1 MTDVKHMK
9 WWGWGVE
16 GVAFEHED
24 KPGFAPFILENLA
37 LDLHTAT
44 KVGMPDFDGVT
55 VAKSLATAAFT
66 KSLSD
71 IVGVSNVSTDKM
83 ERVVHAYGK
92 SLRDLVRI
100 RANQIERTPD
110 VVVYPETESEIQQIV
125 DIAVAANAVIIPF
138 GGGSNIGGS
147 LEPLRTEKRI
157 VISLDMG
164 RMNRVLEIDSD
175 AGLARIQ
182 AGALGPDL
190 EEQLAGKGWTIG
202 HFPDSFTHSTLGGWI
217 ATRSSGMQSDKYG
230 DIADITRGLR
240 LVRPGGTVVIRPI
253 PSASNGPSVREM
265 ILGSEGRLGIVT
277 EAWVQVHRVPAKR
290 DVYAY
295 FFPNFETGLRA
306 MQEIAES
313 DAAPSITRVSD
324 NMETRFSLATSKES
338 HGVTKFVSGTV
349 LPAIFRSKGWNLDD
363 ICLSFIGYEGS
374 ERHAKLQKKLVDR
387 IVKKYNGMGV
397 GTGPGILYDQKKFDT
412 PYIRDFLLD
421 RGAAGDVSE
430 SAAPWSKLLGL
441 HDGVV
446 KAAHEAFDKIGRK
459 GVIISHLS
467 HSYHS
472 GACLYFT
479 FGFVFG
485 KDALHDYDIVK
496 SAIQQAFIDNG
507 GSISHHHGVGLE
519 HAPWLEDDISA
530 TGVSVLQGLFDSA
543 DPKGNF
549 NPGKVIAVPGLD
561 QGNSGSALK
570 AAAAPKATAVPKVTA
585 APAPKATAT
594 AAPAPKATPRRP
606 AAKTAAAG
614 QVAKAATTNSA
625 AKPNTAAKPSAAVKP
640 SAAKPATAKPAGKT
654 AAAATAAPASPASKP
669 AAAKTAATPTAA
681 PKRTAGSAAKTK
693 VNAAK

>member
-1 MTDVKHMK
+1 MK
-9 WWGWGVE
+9 WWGWGNE
-16 GVAFEHED
+16 GISFEFED

-37 LDLHTAT
+37 LDLHAVKPT
-44 KVGMPDFDGVT
+44 GEPSFDKVT
-55 VAKSLATAAFT
+55 VDKSLITPAFS
-66 KSLSD
+66 KVLSD
-71 IVGVSNVSTDKM
+71 IVGTEFVTTDKM
-83 ERVVHAYGK
+83 ERIVHAYGK

-110 VVVYPETESEIQQIV
+110 VVVYPDTEAEVQAIV
-125 DIAVAANAVIIPF
+125 DAAVKANAVIIPF

-147 LEPLRTEKRI
+147 LEPLRTEKRV

-164 RMNRVLEIDSD
+164 RMNKVLEIDSD
-175 AGLARIQ
+175 GGLARIQ

-190 EEQLAGKGWTIG
+190 EDQLAEKGWTIG

-230 DIADITRGLR
+230 DISDIARGLR

-277 EAWVQVHRVPAKR
+277 EAWVQVHRIPEKR
-290 DVYAY
+290 DVFAY
-295 FFPNFETGLRA
+295 FFPSFEVGLKA

-313 DAAPSITRVSD
+313 DAAPTITRVSD

-338 HGVTKFVSGTV
+338 HGITKFVSGTV
-349 LPAIFRSKGWNLDD
+349 LPAIFRSKGWNLDE

-374 ERHAKLQKKLVDR
+374 TRHAKLQKKLVDKIIR
-387 IVKKYNGMGV
+387 KHNGMGV
-397 GTGPGILYDQKKFDT
+397 GKGPGILYDQKKFDT

-430 SAAPWSKLLGL
+430 SATPWSKLQSL

-446 KAAHEAFDKIGRK
+446 KAAYDAFDKIGRK

-485 KDALHDYDIVK
+485 PDALGDYDIVK
-496 SAIQQAFIDNG
+496 SAIQQAFIDEG

-530 TGVSVLQGLFDSA
+530 TGIAVLQGVFDSV
-543 DPKGNF
+543 DPNGNF
-549 NPGKVIAVPGLD
+549 NPGKIIAAPGLD
-561 QGNSGSALK
+561 QGNSGGALKK
-570 AAAAPKATAVPKVTA
+570 AAASKASS
-585 APAPKATAT
+585 
-594 AAPAPKATPRRP
+594 RP
-606 AAKTAAAG
+606 AAAS
-614 QVAKAATTNSA
+614 AK
-625 AKPNTAAKPSAAVKP
+625 
-640 SAAKPATAKPAGKT
+640 
-654 AAAATAAPASPASKP
+654 SPAKVKVGASK
-669 AAAKTAATPTAA
+669 
-681 PKRTAGSAAKTK
+681 
-693 VNAAK
+693 